1 MASSSAPQDKPNT
14 KPKRAYTKNKYTLS
28 GPDTSGS
35 ASSSSVASSQPRIR
49 AASSDSRTKWQKIE
63 DILKIVSKDF
73 GSIGDFLETLFHAR
87 SRSAKDVGIDPRSA
101 TQQVAVT
108 RLLQGSS
115 NVHMSHIIRV
125 IHIHPQS
132 QPPPSSEEREL
143 MFSSSVPLDN
153 IHHARPALSA
163 WAAQLV
169 GNQVYAEINN
179 LTHDDP

>member
-73 GSIGDFLETLFHAR
+73 GSIGDFLETFFSCSFSFGEGCWYRPPISYTTGCCDEITA
-87 SRSAKDVGIDPRSA
+87 GIIQCAYESYHP
-101 TQQVAVT
+101 
-108 RLLQGSS
+108 
-115 NVHMSHIIRV
+115 SHP
-125 IHIHPQS
+125 H
-132 QPPPSSEEREL
+132 PSSE
-143 MFSSSVPLDN
+143 
-153 IHHARPALSA
+153 PASA
-163 WAAQLV
+163 F
-169 GNQVYAEINN
+169 I
-179 LTHDDP
+179 